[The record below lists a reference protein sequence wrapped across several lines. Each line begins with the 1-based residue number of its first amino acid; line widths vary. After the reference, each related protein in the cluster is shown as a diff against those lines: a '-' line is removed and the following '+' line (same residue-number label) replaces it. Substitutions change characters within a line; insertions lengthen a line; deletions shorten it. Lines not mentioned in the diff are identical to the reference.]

1 MAPREG
7 ERHSPDPDEE
17 VGAAPATAYAA
28 EPGRAARPTC
38 PRQVGRQRPG
48 FGDVPAAPQ
57 LRQGEEDSAEGAQT
71 TATTPPRRGHDGAGF
86 GGCGWRARRAC
97 LVAQSDGM
105 TPAASPGNGRPF
117 LRTTSGE
124 DELSVWRFRRAH
136 RALYRGVYVS
146 AETPVTHRLLAEAAL
161 LLAEPGSYL
170 SHHTAAQLWGGT
182 VPDHADVHVTYPRMR
197 AQCFGIAAHRPKA
210 RQHVVR
216 WMGLPVTGPAQTF
229 LDLAT
234 SSRSSISWCSE
245 TPWCGEALHARRA
258 GRPRREAPRP
268 VLAARPASGAGW
280 CVPASTRRWRPGFGC
295 SSSSPG
301 CPSPRSTTG
310 STTTD
315 GNLLRRYDLSYLAY
329 RLIIEYD
336 GRQHA
341 ESEEQ
346 WPTTSAGTSSSTTS

>member
-1 MAPREG
+1 M
-7 ERHSPDPDEE
+7 
-17 VGAAPATAYAA
+17 
-28 EPGRAARPTC
+28 
-38 PRQVGRQRPG
+38 
-48 FGDVPAAPQ
+48 
-57 LRQGEEDSAEGAQT
+57 
-71 TATTPPRRGHDGAGF
+71 
-86 GGCGWRARRAC
+86 
-97 LVAQSDGM
+97 AQSDGM

-229 LDLAT
+229 LDLSHVLGLVDLVALGDSLVRKKRFT
-234 SSRSSISWCSE
+234 PDELVALAEKHRGPYSR
-245 TPWCGEALHARRA
+245 LARRA
-258 GRPRREAPRP
+258 ARLVRAGVDSPMETKLRLLI
-268 VLAARPASGAGW
+268 VLAGLPEPEVDHRVHDDIG
-280 CVPASTRRWRPGFGC
+280 R
-295 SSSSPG
+295 
-301 CPSPRSTTG
+301 
-310 STTTD
+310 
-315 GNLLRRYDLSYLAY
+315 LLRRYDLSYLEW

-346 WPTTSAGTSSSTTS
+346 WHHDIDRDEQLDDCELRRLVMVSKDIHRTPARTLTRIVRAMTRQGMTVPPLTDEWRRHFPSRPGDVALPA